1 MSFSTYSDV
10 NNDNVIRAWEESQ
23 TQVNLKEDG
32 NMTNINVILKDAVA
46 VWTSFVGD
54 KKTRFERLVDGKWF
68 DWATHVIYDDK
79 WFRDTLST
87 MTNGEDYIVEYA

>member
-1 MSFSTYSDV
+1 METSFDNIIKTIENEREEYEYS
-10 NNDNVIRAWEESQ
+10 
-23 TQVNLKEDG
+23 KEDKDM
-32 NMTNINVILKDAVA
+32 NNINVILKDAVA

>member
-1 MSFSTYSDV
+1 METSFDNIIKTIENEREEYEYS
-10 NNDNVIRAWEESQ
+10 
-23 TQVNLKEDG
+23 KEDKDM
-32 NMTNINVILKDAVA
+32 NNINVILKDAVA

-68 DWATHVIYDDK
+68 DWSTHVIYDDK